1 MAFQGLVLFSVN
13 YWLIYLAEVHITSGL
28 VAVIFSGMAVVLVGN
43 WMVLSKRV
51 LANLQTQ

>member
-43 WMVLSKRV
+43 WMVLIKRV